1 MTMATSRDLEHG
13 LVGGVCAGIASRYHY
28 PIPAVRAA
36 TVALSVATAGLGGI
50 AYLALWRILPAPARD
65 ALPELHARD
74 ALPNLH
80 ARDALSEVHA
90 RDALLTPD
98 LRDATPTTAP
108 VIAPPRPIDQP
119 SATAT
124 VEAPASPASVTGESV
139 SPASTPR
146 ESASPASPAATAA
159 SPANA
164 TEALSTLYGPVAPDL
179 PLVRDT
185 IGSVARGVGFDFL
198 EKMLAQQL
206 AGTGK
211 MMRPAIA
218 LLAARLGTY
227 DLDRVVPLAA
237 SVELLHTATL
247 VHDDVI
253 DEAGERRGNETA
265 NALFGNSAS
274 VMLGDYMFA
283 NSAELISRTDNIQVV
298 KNFAATLMMMVRGEL
313 NQDVTVF
320 EYSEDVQRYL
330 DRIVGKTA
338 SLFATAAEN
347 GALVCD
353 APTPHVAAMR
363 EYGMKLGIAFQIVD
377 DVLDFT
383 GDPAVMGKP
392 AGSDLRGGTLT
403 LPAILYMQAVPT
415 DNPIKRAFDG
425 QRRNANLDRAI
436 AAILAG
442 PYIPESIATA
452 HRFGTEARTALE
464 ALPSGETRDTLAGLV
479 EYVLEREM

>member
-74 ALPNLH
+74 ALPNL
-80 ARDALSEVHA
+80 EA

-108 VIAPPRPIDQP
+108 VIEPPRPIDQP

-124 VEAPASPASVTGESV
+124 VEAPASPASVTGESA

-146 ESASPASPAATAA
+146 ESASPAT
-159 SPANA
+159 A

-353 APTPHVAAMR
+353 APAPHVAAMR
-363 EYGMKLGIAFQIVD
+363 EYGLKLGIAFQIVD

-403 LPAILYMQAVPT
+403 LPAILYMQAEPT

-436 AAILAG
+436 EAILAG

-464 ALPSGETRDTLAGLV
+464 SLPPGETRDTLTGLV
-479 EYVLEREM
+479 DYVLERDS